1 MKFNYIA
8 IEREYA
14 SGGSSIGKKVGE
26 ILGIPCYGKEI
37 PEITAEKS
45 NLSIEHVL
53 ELEENSSGSLLYS
66 LSRMSNI
73 ITNGGKVKLSDFEE
87 VVIEEMK
94 VIKELANNGA
104 AVFVG
109 RTAAHALKERKNIL
123 KVFIHASMDF
133 REQRAI
139 KTYDICKSN
148 VKDIIKK
155 YDKRRGSF
163 YKANF
168 GKDWK
173 HYSDYDLVL
182 DSSILGIDKCA
193 QVIAE
198 CAR

>member
-14 SGGSSIGKKVGE
+14 SGGSYIGKKAAE
-26 ILGIPCYGKEI
+26 ILGIPCYGTEI
-37 PEITAEKS
+37 PEIAAERC
-45 NLSIEHVL
+45 NLSVKNVL

-73 ITNGGKVKLSDFEE
+73 ITSGGKVKLSNFEE
-87 VVIEEMK
+87 VVLEEMR
-94 VIKELANNGA
+94 VIKELAGNGG

-109 RTAAHALKERKNIL
+109 RSSAHALKEKKSVL
-123 KVFIHASMDF
+123 KVFIHASTDF

-139 KTYDICKSN
+139 KTYDVCKSD
-148 VKDIIKK
+148 VREVIKR

-163 YKANF
+163 YKACF
-168 GKDWK
+168 GRDWK
-173 HYSDYDLVL
+173 QYSDYDLVL
-182 DSSILGIDKCA
+182 DSSILGLDKCA
-193 QVIAE
+193 EVISE